1 MGDQW
6 RYQVRTDLADEL
18 AEMARRDPDQPA
30 LAPLPDI
37 LHKHH
42 ATLKCQ
48 FDAFADYVAD
58 AEREGGE
65 HYPLY
70 KWTKTTIENPAKK
83 AKNFKSFTLYVDR
96 NEVYGQRQG

>member
-1 MGDQW
+1 
-6 RYQVRTDLADEL
+6 
-18 AEMARRDPDQPA
+18 MARCDPDQPA

-58 AEREGGE
+58 AERQSGE

-70 KWTKTTIENPAKK
+70 KWTKTTIGNPAKK
-83 AKNFKSFTLYVDR
+83 AKISSLSRSMSTATKSTPKTRLTPW
-96 NEVYGQRQG
+96 RQT